1 VSRTKLLAPLVVA
14 AATLFAI
21 AVQPLT
27 EPWWIQADP
36 DGAYVGSALNLL
48 QHNPTVYLD
57 HPGIPNQE
65 ALALVFGGQFVV
77 ERIAGRTPGADA
89 FVAHQ
94 LLHLDGARALYRG
107 FAIAVFV
114 LASLAVYTAVAR
126 WFRHRGWGVLAGVA
140 FASTPALAPIAFMTK
155 PDPAVSALA
164 LIAAVLTAAAFERRS
179 AGLYLAAAAVLG
191 FALTVKIVA
200 VGLVAAVALA
210 LLWRPPEAGWSTTL
224 RQDAGSRIRRRRGP
238 LLAAVATWLALCV
251 AFNVGRHGDLPR
263 SSHLDL
269 VAAGALLA
277 AAFAACSL
285 LAARRGSRLAQ
296 RAFHPFYLAAVAA
309 LLVGVVLPATLILDQ
324 LPQVLLS
331 IWQTSR
337 GSGLNSSV
345 EPFQYFTFGSL
356 VHYPLLGDVVA
367 VGLAVAAAAVGLRR
381 GVHWPVPLALGAVVL
396 AVEAAARLRFDLYY
410 APAFAVSLP
419 GALWLLR
426 TTGARI
432 GATLGA
438 AAVTVL
444 FVAALLHPRWSPRSE
459 EEVNAAAHRLAAR
472 LGPGAIAVPAAS
484 LLPIDEVRYD
494 ELLVQYT
501 HEAPAVDYRFVQA
514 DSPRILS
521 RGIELAYYT
530 GPVAEIDAA
539 ARRGS
544 IHLAGRTYAARK
556 LPLTWRSV
564 STYGVLKLGSG

>member
-14 AATLFAI
+14 AATLLAI

-65 ALALVFGGQFVV
+65 ALALVFGGQFVI
-77 ERIAGRTPGADA
+77 ERIAGRTPGVDA

-114 LASLAVYTAVAR
+114 LASLAVYAAVAR

-164 LIAAVLTAAAFERRS
+164 LIVAVLTAAAFERRS
-179 AGLYLAAAAVLG
+179 AGLYLAAAAALG
-191 FALTVKIVA
+191 LALTVKIVA
-200 VGLVAAVALA
+200 VGLVAALALA
-210 LLWRPPEAGWSTTL
+210 LLWRPPDSGWSSAL
-224 RQDAGSRIRRRRGP
+224 RNDAGDRIRCRRRFVVAVV
-238 LLAAVATWLALCV
+238 AAWLALCV
-251 AFNVGRHGDLPR
+251 AFNLGRHGGLPHA
-263 SSHLDL
+263 SNLGLVGAGVLL
-269 VAAGALLA
+269 VAV
-277 AAFAACSL
+277 FAACAFV
-285 LAARRGSRLAQ
+285 AARRGNPLA
-296 RAFHPFYLAAVAA
+296 RRVFHPFYLAAVAA
-309 LLVGVVLPATLILDQ
+309 LLVGMVLPATLILDQ

-356 VHYPLLGDVVA
+356 AHYPLLADVVA
-367 VGLAVAAAAVGLRR
+367 VALAVAAAATGFRR
-381 GVHWPVPLALGAVVL
+381 GVYWPTPLALGAVVL
-396 AVEAAARLRFDLYY
+396 VVEAAARLRFDLYY

-426 TTGARI
+426 TSGMRI
-432 GATLGA
+432 GA
-438 AAVTVL
+438 AVGTVAVAVL
-444 FVAALLHPRWSPRSE
+444 FVAALLHPRWSPGAE
-459 EEVNAAAHRLAAR
+459 EQVNAAAHRLAAR

-484 LLPIDEVRYD
+484 LLPIEEVRYD
-494 ELLVQYT
+494 TLVVQYT

-514 DSPRILS
+514 DSPRILE

-530 GPVAEIDAA
+530 GPLAEIDAA

-556 LPLTWRSV
+556 LPLTWHAV